1 MPAPRMNPCDSW
13 TEGPFGVYLPSELC
27 KALDE
32 MVKDTQAKELGGV
45 AKAFVAKAATEFLP
59 GERADISTITD
70 SSVDHDGEVVIATGL
85 DLSLFRKNPVTL
97 YQHRRDMMPVGKA
110 QWIAVRGDSVK
121 AKTIYASRPAG
132 WEGDWLADAVWSL
145 VHEGILAG
153 KSIGFIPT
161 EAREATKAEQ
171 DAHGVARVFSK
182 AILVEYSV
190 VSIPANKQALVEA
203 VNKGL
208 VTKTMAG
215 ELGFEIPAE
224 LAKLPPVVER
234 KSCSVLEAAEVERQ
248 VERMIGEVVD
258 PKMIEKMVQ
267 DTIDVHFGRV

>member
-1 MPAPRMNPCDSW
+1 MPAPRINPCDSW

-27 KALDE
+27 KSLDE
-32 MVKDTQAKELGGV
+32 MVKDTQAQELGGV
-45 AKAFVAKAATEFLP
+45 QKAFVAKAATEFLP

-110 QWIAVRGDSVK
+110 QWIAVRGDAVK
-121 AKTIYASRPAG
+121 AKTVYASRPAG

-145 VHEGILAG
+145 VQEGIVSG

-161 EAREATKAEQ
+161 EARDPTKAEK
-171 DAHGVARVFSK
+171 DVGITRVYSK

-208 VTKTMAG
+208 VTKAMAG
-215 ELGFEIPAE
+215 ELGFELPTE
-224 LAKLPPVVER
+224 LPKQEPVIER
-234 KSCSVLEAAEVERQ
+234 KACSVLAAAEVERQ
-248 VERMIGEVVD
+248 VERMIGEAVD
-258 PKMIEKMVQ
+258 PAMIEKMVQ
-267 DTIDVHFGRV
+267 DTIDIHFGRV